1 MTVFIFNVKK
11 SNETLYIQQLAYSEH
26 FKRYRVK
33 EWFARLRNYR
43 LMHSRDLNNTCIYH
57 LI

>member
-11 SNETLYIQQLAYSEH
+11 SNETLYIQQLAYSEQ

-33 EWFARLRNYR
+33 EWFA
-43 LMHSRDLNNTCIYH
+43 
-57 LI
+57 